1 MIVISDTTPIISLM
15 KTNRLN
21 LLKEM
26 FSIVYIPNAVYKELI
41 ENQNYSKEA
50 ELIKDCDIIKVI
62 KIEKKNLIKRRY
74 KRMYRAIK
82 KE

>member
-1 MIVISDTTPIISLM
+1 
-15 KTNRLN
+15 
-21 LLKEM
+21 M

>member
-1 MIVISDTTPIISLM
+1 
-15 KTNRLN
+15 
-21 LLKEM
+21 M
-26 FSIVYIPNAVYKELI
+26 FSIVYIPNAVYMELI
-41 ENQNYSKEA
+41 ENKNYSKEA